1 MSEIHPENYSHLRN
15 LLCERI
21 AVHLPDDKAYLAEA
35 RLHSLAREHT
45 QGDINALIEKACN
58 DTGDELRC
66 QLVEAMAINETY
78 FFRDPIFNE
87 SFIDHMIPNMMK
99 RRSKERTLKIWSAAC
114 STGQEPYSIALLLEE
129 RFPELKNWDVQI
141 IASDFSR
148 KSLAK
153 AQNGRYGLTEMNRG
167 LPALMMAKYF
177 EQIDLEWQVKPVI
190 RDQVE
195 FQRINLIHDWPEDF
209 PQFDIVL
216 LRNVLLYFSKAD
228 RLKVLKKVRRQ
239 CRDDGYLLLGA
250 AENLEKMSG
259 FSPVQASK
267 YGSFYQPV

>member
-15 LLCERI
+15 LMCECI

-35 RLHSLAREHT
+35 RLHSLAREYT
-45 QGDINALIEKACN
+45 QGDINALIEKACS

-87 SFIDHMIPNMMK
+87 SFIDHMLPNLMK
-99 RRSKERTLKIWSAAC
+99 RRRSDKTLRIWSAAC

-129 RFPELKNWDVQI
+129 HFPELKDWDVQI

-148 KSLAK
+148 QSLSK
-153 AQNGRYGLTEMNRG
+153 AQSGRYGLTEMNRG
-167 LPALMMAKYF
+167 LPALLMAKHF

-190 RDQVE
+190 REKVE
-195 FQRINLIHDWPEDF
+195 FQRINLIHDWPEAL

-216 LRNVLLYFSKAD
+216 LRNVLLYFSMAD
-228 RLKVLKKVRRQ
+228 RMKVLHKVRSQ

-250 AENLEKMSG
+250 AENLEIASG
-259 FSPVQASK
+259 FTPVQAGK
-267 YGSFYQPV
+267 CGRFYQPG